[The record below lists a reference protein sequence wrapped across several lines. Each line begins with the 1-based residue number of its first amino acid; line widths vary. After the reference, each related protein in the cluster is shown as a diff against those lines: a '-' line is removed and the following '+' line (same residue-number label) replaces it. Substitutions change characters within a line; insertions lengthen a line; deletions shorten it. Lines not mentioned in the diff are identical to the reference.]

1 MPRPPASDPPS
12 GPGTAGPRAGGGVRA
27 WVEHIMGT
35 AVSIAVCTEDAG
47 PPGPPPLADQAVEEA
62 VQEAFATLRRADAL
76 FSPFR
81 SDSQISRLRDGRTS
95 LERCDPDVRGVLML
109 CEDLRRSTGGCFD
122 VCAAGPDLL
131 DPCGVVK
138 GWAAER
144 ASDLLCAAGAWSHYV
159 NAGGDVRLR
168 GRPARERLWR
178 VGIADPHRSGC
189 LLATVDGSD
198 LAVAT
203 SGTAERGAHVL
214 DPRRGAPALALASV
228 TVIGPSLAL
237 ADAYA
242 TAAVAMG
249 ARALP
254 WLTGLDAYEA
264 LVVDAA
270 GAVHRTPGFP

>member
-178 VGIADPHRSGC
+178 VGPAQRGERLLDRFLDRLVGQGRGTRWPGVLGAYGDAD
-189 LLATVDGSD
+189 
-198 LAVAT
+198 
-203 SGTAERGAHVL
+203 RGAHDVL
-214 DPRRGAPALALASV
+214 DPRPHTTARPRTGGPGPGGRVTRGRSRHWPCPGRPGAS
-228 TVIGPSLAL
+228 
-237 ADAYA
+237 
-242 TAAVAMG
+242 
-249 ARALP
+249 
-254 WLTGLDAYEA
+254 
-264 LVVDAA
+264 A
-270 GAVHRTPGFP
+270 GTRGWCTWRR